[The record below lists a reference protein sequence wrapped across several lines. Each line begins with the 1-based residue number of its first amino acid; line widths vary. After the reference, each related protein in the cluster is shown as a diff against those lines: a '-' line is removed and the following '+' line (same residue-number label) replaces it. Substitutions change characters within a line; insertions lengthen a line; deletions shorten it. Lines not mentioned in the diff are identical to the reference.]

1 MGDWSVTETGNHIL
15 RGEDGMYVIVKEGSV
30 RFPRSKSWIG
40 LFRDGSLLE
49 EKTVWSVSEAMEMA
63 EDML

>member
-1 MGDWSVTETGNHIL
+1 
-15 RGEDGMYVIVKEGSV
+15 MYVIVKEGSV

-49 EKTVWSVSEAMEMA
+49 EKTAWSVSEAMEMA
-63 EDML
+63 EEML